1 MKKKF
6 TNAAE
11 ELIKGIPSGIAEDTD
26 FSGNRKSSGGYMR
39 YVEPRSERM
48 NLLLSKSLVKKLAAE
63 AKKRKMS
70 RNGIVNEILESYFS
84 NNK

>member
-26 FSGNRKSSGGYMR
+26 FSGNRKLSGGYMR

-70 RNGIVNEILESYFS
+70 RNGIVNEILENYFS